1 MRMPADPILPPEL
14 AYDDAPPLTD
24 ADLERW
30 EAAVMGL
37 ADEGA
42 MDDEAAAFQLLEA
55 LDQPALLATPS
66 EMDAAR
72 SLPQALILV
81 DAAQVEQRRPW
92 RIEDDNAAEWAMRV
106 VASIDADLADLAEKA
121 DGWQQRIQHWFR
133 QGRRPLLARRVLLE
147 HHLKDYARRER
158 ERDPKRKTVKLPAG
172 SVSSRAG
179 SPQAKV
185 VDEAQV
191 IAWARANLTDDAC
204 AEVVKVV
211 ESVLVSKLREVV
223 TVGDVVD
230 AYDWEA
236 TLACSHVEEGYSL
249 TIEDVPDVAEI
260 RVCDVCAVDPDA
272 PTNQPVA
279 SVQVRERTRLAVL
292 DGEGNEVPGAMAEPG
307 ATTFS
312 VKASQ

>member
-1 MRMPADPILPPEL
+1 MPMPADPILPPEL

-42 MDDEAAAFQLLEA
+42 MDDEAAAAQLLEGEMA
-55 LDQPALLATPS
+55 LAVTPTGPVIEYQPP
-66 EMDAAR
+66 
-72 SLPQALILV
+72 
-81 DAAQVEQRRPW
+81 EQRRW